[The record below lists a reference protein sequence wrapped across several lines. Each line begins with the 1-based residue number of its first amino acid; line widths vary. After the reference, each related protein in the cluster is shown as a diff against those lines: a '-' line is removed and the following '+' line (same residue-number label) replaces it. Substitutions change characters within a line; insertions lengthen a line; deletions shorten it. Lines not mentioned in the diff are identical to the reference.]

1 MPQIVNKLY
10 TGGDDVNVNNGSLGS
25 IEQIRGRY
33 LNQGAK
39 EKKIQDGTSL
49 AGQSFRDI
57 LINESEKETGTLRF
71 SKHANARLASRNIN
85 LSNEQISRLSEGTD
99 RARQKG
105 INESLIVVDE
115 LAFIVNVKNNMVV
128 TAVGGSEDKIF
139 TNIDGA
145 VIS

>member
-1 MPQIVNKLY
+1 M
-10 TGGDDVNVNNGSLGS
+10 NVNNGSLGS

-33 LNQGAK
+33 LNSKENKVKDNAILQGN
-39 EKKIQDGTSL
+39 
-49 AGQSFRDI
+49 SFRDI
-57 LINESEKETGTLRF
+57 LINETHKEEGGLRF
-71 SKHANARLASRNIN
+71 SKHANERLASRNIN
-85 LSNEQISRLSEGTD
+85 LSTEQISRLSEGTD

-115 LAFIVNVKNNMVV
+115 LAFIVNVKNNTVV
-128 TAVGGSEDKIF
+128 TAVGDSEDKIF